1 MIPGGHLTQK
11 LLTKV
16 SSLFVTNEHSQI
28 PSARA
33 SQSGS
38 EEDEMNGQ
46 HCSFFARY
54 VQLKIPTSAQISRF
68 TTTWLSPRVQY
79 PSKIVE
85 NSAQFERISQQKQ
98 TWRPPRS
105 SSGHAIKAIVMSQ
118 FTTRGYYTKLFLV
131 PNP

>member
-1 MIPGGHLTQK
+1 MNTAKYLLRAHREVAVKKMKLMASIAAFSPG
-11 LLTKV
+11 
-16 SSLFVTNEHSQI
+16 I
-28 PSARA
+28 
-33 SQSGS
+33 
-38 EEDEMNGQ
+38 
-46 HCSFFARY
+46 